1 MMMSVDGLSQQMS
14 RLRLVALGALPGSG
28 RDTVALP
35 VGLLPFLLLHR
46 GTPQPTTCPV
56 RSRATPNAALFQ
68 VWPTA
73 CGGPTCARRC
83 CSAPQEGRRG
93 SCTACRRSSCR
104 ARTTA
109 RCYQRRRG
117 VVPCSVAGAPPAV
130 AATASPRL
138 ASRRIEPRR
147 PPLPP
152 ALPSPGNSAPGSSTF
167 EDGDAVGKRPAS
179 GRPSSRWE
187 AGELRRCRPKM
198 LRGSSCRPSP
208 RFGRKAR
215 AGSSAVGRC
224 GAGCHVQAG

>member
-1 MMMSVDGLSQQMS
+1 MMSVDGLSQQMS

-138 ASRRIEPRR
+138 APNRAA
-147 PPLPP
+147 PP
-152 ALPSPGNSAPGSSTF
+152 AAPASPALSRQLCPGLLHLRGRRRRGEEARQREAKLEVGSRGAPSLPSEDASRLVVPTF
-167 EDGDAVGKRPAS
+167 S
-179 GRPSSRWE
+179 
-187 AGELRRCRPKM
+187 
-198 LRGSSCRPSP
+198 
-208 RFGRKAR
+208 
-215 AGSSAVGRC
+215 
-224 GAGCHVQAG
+224 

>member
-1 MMMSVDGLSQQMS
+1 MMSVDGLSQQMS

-130 AATASPRL
+130 AATASPR
-138 ASRRIEPRR
+138 AESSRAARR
-147 PPLPP
+147 SRQPCPLPATLPRAPPPSRTATPWGRGPP
-152 ALPSPGNSAPGSSTF
+152 AGGRARGGKPGSSVA
-167 EDGDAVGKRPAS
+167 AV
-179 GRPSSRWE
+179 
-187 AGELRRCRPKM
+187 RRCFEARRAD
-198 LRGSSCRPSP
+198 LLLDSG
-208 RFGRKAR
+208 GRHALALAR
-215 AGSSAVGRC
+215 
-224 GAGCHVQAG
+224 

>member
-1 MMMSVDGLSQQMS
+1 MMSVDGLSQQMS

-109 RCYQRRRG
+109 RATRG
-117 VVPCSVAGAPPAV
+117 EEESCPAPLLVLRPLW
-130 AATASPRL
+130 SRPPRL

-152 ALPSPGNSAPGSSTF
+152 ALPSPSNSAPGSSTF